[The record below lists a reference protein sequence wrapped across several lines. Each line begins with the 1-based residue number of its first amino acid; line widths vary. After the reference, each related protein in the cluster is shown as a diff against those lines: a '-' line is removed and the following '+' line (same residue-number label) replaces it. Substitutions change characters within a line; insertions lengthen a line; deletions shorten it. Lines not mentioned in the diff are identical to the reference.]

1 MYQIENV
8 CDVMIIKCVHKLTNF
23 LKMPEAGGDDYD
35 LELYGHRALRP

>member
-23 LKMPEAGGDDYD
+23 LKMPEAGGDDYG
-35 LELYGHRALRP
+35 YGHTVHVL